1 MIIYIRLNRLIENQ
15 IGILVVGNNP
25 NWKQGINLG
34 KKNNQNFVQIPFFKL
49 IEQLKDKAKLVG
61 IKVIINEESY
71 TSIAS
76 FLDLD
81 NLPVY
86 QKGVKYRFSGLRVT
100 WRLYKASNGLKY
112 SADVNRNLN
121 ILGKAVPNAFSNG
134 IMGVVVHPVMV
145 TLNQN

>member
-1 MIIYIRLNRLIENQ
+1 M
-15 IGILVVGNNP
+15 
-25 NWKQGINLG
+25 KS
-34 KKNNQNFVQIPFFKL
+34 
-49 IEQLKDKAKLVG
+49 IEQLKYKAKLVG
-61 IKVIINEESY
+61 IKTIINEESY

-81 NLPVY
+81 DLPVY

-121 ILGKAVPNAFSNG
+121 ILRKAVPNAFSNG

-145 TLNQN
+145 TLNSN